1 MSKSDTF
8 TYLAQW
14 ISEGM
19 EKAHEEMRKADPK
32 ALKNPLRGLGKG
44 GYKLFP
50 NVEAM
55 LCDLFERRLCMSKE
69 KPLLMSEDLQT
80 LYAYNGERFEQITIR
95 TDTFIA
101 ELLEL
106 VKEPTD
112 EIKVGDRVEVIYQS
126 GNRRGMV
133 CEVKYDGAVDVD
145 FGGGC
150 IGHDILQ
157 GRIKKVEP
165 TDKHNTITIPVKA
178 DFGEDVGFALLDRAL
193 ELQKKYTE
201 LEGEVKRLYE
211 FVFNL
216 SHGATMLQPIQFDNE
231 CLGYV
236 ANAVRFDFRP
246 HTKEE
251 TETQLTA
258 LRAVLGKEG

>member
-1 MSKSDTF
+1 MTKDEIKAGDRINTPK
-8 TYLAQW
+8 
-14 ISEGM
+14 GM
-19 EKAHEEMRKADPK
+19 GTVKYAF
-32 ALKNPLRGLGKG
+32 G
-44 GYKLFP
+44 GYLT
-50 NVEAM
+50 VM
-55 LCDLFERRLCMSKE
+55 LD
-69 KPLLMSEDLQT
+69 
-80 LYAYNGERFEQITIR
+80 NGEWWVSMTAI
-95 TDTFIA
+95 
-101 ELLEL
+101 LP
-106 VKEPTD
+106 KEDKPTP

-157 GRIKKVEP
+157 DRIKKVEP
-165 TDKHNTITIPVKA
+165 TCKPHTITIPVKA
-178 DFGEDVGFALLDRAL
+178 DFGEDVGFALLDSAL

-201 LEGEVKRLYE
+201 LEGEIKRLYE

-251 TETQLTA
+251 TEAQLTA